1 MSKKQKRIL
10 WPMITLAVLALTT
23 VVLVVRRDVTGAS
36 AKPETAAAPM
46 IPNGSQARSNESAEV
61 EQIDLRPSGF
71 EPSEITRPAGRFL
84 LGVNNRTGLTELS
97 LTLVHESGRS
107 AGSKRLSKVKT
118 WREVLDLQP
127 GRYVLREATHRDWLC
142 RITITE
148 R

>member
-10 WPMITLAVLALTT
+10 WPLITLVVLALTT
-23 VVLVVRRDVTGAS
+23 VALIVRRDVRGAS
-36 AKPETAAAPM
+36 AKPEAAAALT
-46 IPNGSQARSNESAEV
+46 PNGSQARSNESAEV
-61 EQIDLRPSGF
+61 EQIDLRLSGF
-71 EPSEITRPAGRFL
+71 EPSEITRPSGRFL

-107 AGSKRLSKVKT
+107 AVSKRLSRVKT
-118 WREVLDLQP
+118 WREVLDLHP